1 MNSPP
6 PGAQTIRLAPGSG
19 YMDAAASAAYTALA
33 RGGSAAH
40 AALAGLA
47 AASGGLSLDLSGGLL
62 IVPSRNA
69 GPALRAALGR
79 AAQAHGV
86 AAFLPPRIETLESWL
101 ERAPLAT
108 PVESRAAR
116 SAGLYRLLKAR
127 GWYGGDPPWE
137 TVHALLALVD
147 ELSLHLS
154 GAGAQDEP
162 RLRRAIE
169 AHYRA
174 GAARIA
180 GEEAQ
185 LVLEVWRAFAK
196 PQAGAALDPGLAWR
210 LRQQAWLKAIADGAP
225 GAPRAVVW
233 LSADIDPVLP
243 RPQQAFAE
251 ALGAQVPLTLI
262 APAALPPLLAAA
274 WSPQGAAL
282 GARAQALPD
291 DAYASLQLTV
301 HAAHSLEQEADLAA
315 RQVLQWLRQGKRR
328 IAILAFDRL
337 TARRM
342 RALLERRA
350 VLPADE
356 SGWKLSTTS
365 AATCAMRWVELA
377 TGGALQ
383 RDVLD
388 WLKSPHVFHTIALDE
403 REAAVARLEAAIR
416 THNVLAGLPAMRK
429 ALRLR
434 LRGVEEIEEAPAR
447 DLADDLLERME
458 QAARPWTRRTATLA
472 EWCDLLGATLN
483 ELDAAAALAADAA
496 GKAVLDLLATLG
508 AALEAHD
515 APRYT
520 VGEWRAWLA
529 AEMEAATFRDAAIDS
544 PIVLTTLQAA
554 LLRDFE
560 AVLLVGADAA
570 HLPGEAAEGP
580 LLTPSL
586 RAELGLGTREQA
598 ATELRDQLALLLAQT
613 PVAAATWRASERG
626 DPNPLAPLLGRIDA
640 LYRAAGR
647 ASLIVE
653 TPPPMDGVTGPVPVA
668 PAPAAPQLLP
678 ARVSVSAYGSLIV
691 CPYQF
696 FARHLLKLNE
706 QDQVREEFEKRDY
719 GEWVH
724 RLLHRFHEAFPRIT
738 GVARARLVGTLHALA
753 EEEFAAALEFNYL
766 SLGWKLRWADMVES
780 YLDWQLEREA
790 DGWQWQAGEL
800 RGATEVGGVV
810 LNGRLDRIDRAPD
823 ESFEV
828 LDYKTQSVSALR
840 AKVKD
845 AGEDVQLAVYSMLQ
859 AEHGETGASFVSLD
873 GDAVATVPAN
883 PNHLPEDEWQR
894 VTQLFDSLRN
904 GAGMPANGIASAC
917 KYCEMRG
924 LCRRDV
930 WADTPDAEGEA

>member
-1 MNSPP
+1 
-6 PGAQTIRLAPGSG
+6 LAA
-19 YMDAAASAAYTALA
+19 DAAY
-33 RGGSAAH
+33 
-40 AALAGLA
+40 AALADALA
-47 AASGGLSLDLSGGLL
+47 GDGPALDLSAGLL
-62 IVPSRNA
+62 IAPSRNA
-69 GPALRAALGR
+69 GPALRAALAR
-79 AAQAHGV
+79 AAQRRGV

-101 ERAPLAT
+101 ERAPLAS

-154 GAGAQDEP
+154 GAGAEGEP
-162 RLRRAIE
+162 RLHRAIE

-196 PQAGAALDPGLAWR
+196 PQAGTALDPGLAWR
-210 LRQQAWLKAIADGAP
+210 LRQQAWLKAIAAGVP

-233 LSADIDPVLP
+233 LSPAIEPVLP
-243 RPQQAFAE
+243 APQRAFAE
-251 ALGAQVPLTLI
+251 ALARQVPLTLV
-262 APAALPPLLAAA
+262 APEGLQPLFAAA
-274 WSPQGAAL
+274 WSSQNGAL
-282 GARAQALPD
+282 TARAQALAPQ
-291 DAYASLQLTV
+291 AYADLHLTI
-301 HAAHSLEQEADLAA
+301 HAAHSLEQEAEVAA
-315 RQVLQWLRQGKRR
+315 RQVLRWLAAGKRR
-328 IAILAFDRL
+328 IAIIAFDRL

-350 VLPADE
+350 VLLADE

-388 WLKSPHVFHTIALDE
+388 WLKSPHVFHSIAPEE

-416 THNVLAGLPAMRK
+416 EHNVLAGLPAMRK
-429 ALRLR
+429 ALQLR
-434 LRGVEEIEEAPAR
+434 LRGVDPAADAPAR
-447 DLADDLLERME
+447 ERAGELLNRME
-458 QAARPWTRRTATLA
+458 QATRPWSRRTATLA
-472 EWCDLLGATLN
+472 EWCALLGETFV
-483 ELDAAAALAADAA
+483 ELDTATALANDAA
-496 GKAVLDLLATLG
+496 GKAVLDLLVSLG
-508 AALEAHD
+508 AALDAHD

-544 PIVLTTLQAA
+544 PVVLTTLQAA

-580 LLTPSL
+580 LLTPRL
-586 RAELGLGTREQA
+586 RAELGLGTREQDA
-598 ATELRDQLALLLAQT
+598 VDLRDQLALLLAQT
-613 PVAAATWRASERG
+613 PLAGATWCASERD
-626 DPNPLAPLLGRIDA
+626 DPNPLAPLLRRIDA
-640 LYRAAGR
+640 LYRATWR
-647 ASLIVE
+647 PTLIVE
-653 TPPPMDGVTGPVPVA
+653 APRPADLVPAAVPPA

-696 FARHLLKLNE
+696 FARHLLGLNE

-724 RLLHRFHEAFPRIT
+724 RLLHRFHLAFPRIT
-738 GVARARLVGTLHALA
+738 GVAHERLVGTLNALA

-766 SLGWKLRWADMVES
+766 SLGWKLRWADMVEG
-780 YLDWQLEREA
+780 YLQWQLEREA
-790 DGWQWQAGEL
+790 NGWQWQAGEL
-800 RGATEVGGVV
+800 RGEVQVGQVR
-810 LNGRLDRIDRAPD
+810 LIGRLDRVDRAQD
-823 ESFEV
+823 ESLEV
-828 LDYKTQSVSALR
+828 LDYKTQSVSALK
-840 AKVKD
+840 AKVRD

-859 AEHGETGASFVSLD
+859 AEHGECAASFVSLE
-873 GDAVATVPAN
+873 GDAVNTVAAN
-883 PNHLPEDEWQR
+883 QHHLPEDEWQR
-894 VTQLFDSLRN
+894 VTTLFGALQG
-904 GAGMPANGIASAC
+904 GAGMPANGIATAC
-917 KYCEMRG
+917 SYCEMRG

-930 WADTPDAEGEA
+930 WAGAPDAEDEA

>member
-1 MNSPP
+1 MNSSP
-6 PGAQTIRLAPGSG
+6 PGVQLLRIAPGSG
-19 YMDAAASAAYTALA
+19 YLDAVADAAY
-33 RGGSAAH
+33 
-40 AALAGLA
+40 AALADALTGA
-47 AASGGLSLDLSGGLL
+47 APAPDLSAGLL

-69 GPALRAALGR
+69 GPALRAALAR
-79 AAQAHGV
+79 AAQRRGV
-86 AAFLPPRIETLESWL
+86 AAFLPPRIDTLESWL

-154 GAGAQDEP
+154 GAGAEGEP
-162 RLRRAIE
+162 RLHRAIE

-196 PQAGAALDPGLAWR
+196 PQAGAALDPGMAWR
-210 LRQQAWLKAIADGAP
+210 LRQQASLQAIAAGAP
-225 GAPRAVVW
+225 GVPRAIVW
-233 LSADIDPVLP
+233 LGAAIEPALP
-243 RPQQAFAE
+243 APQRAFAA
-251 ALGAQVPLTLI
+251 ALGRQLPLTLI
-262 APAALPPLLAAA
+262 APDALPPLLAAA
-274 WSPQGAAL
+274 WAGQGAAL
-282 GARAQALPD
+282 TARAQALPQE
-291 DAYASLQLTV
+291 AYAGLHLTV
-301 HAAHSLEQEADLAA
+301 HAADSLEQEADVAA
-315 RQVLQWLRQGKRR
+315 RQVLRWLGAGKRR

-350 VLPADE
+350 VLLADE

-388 WLKSPHVFHTIALDE
+388 WLKSPHVFHPIALEE

-416 THNVLAGLPAMRK
+416 AHNVLAGLPAMRK

-434 LRGVEEIEEAPAR
+434 LRGVDEAAGAPAR
-447 DLADDLLERME
+447 ELADTLLERME
-458 QAARPWTRRTATLA
+458 QAARPWARRSATLA
-472 EWCDLLGATLN
+472 EWCALLAGTLA

-496 GKAVLDLLATLG
+496 GKAVLDLLASLG
-508 AALEAHD
+508 AALDAHD

-544 PIVLTTLQAA
+544 PVVLTTLQAA

-570 HLPGEAAEGP
+570 HLPGESAEGP
-580 LLTPSL
+580 LLTPRL
-586 RAELGLGTREQA
+586 RTELGLGTREQA

-647 ASLIVE
+647 PALIVAA
-653 TPPPMDGVTGPVPVA
+653 PPLADSAPAPMPAA

-696 FARHLLKLNE
+696 FARHLLGLNE

-724 RLLHRFHEAFPRIT
+724 RLLHRFHQAFPRIT
-738 GVARARLVGTLHALA
+738 GVARERLAGTLQALA

-766 SLGWKLRWADMVES
+766 SLGWKLRWADMVGG

-800 RGATEVGGVV
+800 RGEVEVGGVV

-823 ESFEV
+823 QSFEV
-828 LDYKTQSVSALR
+828 LDYKTQSVAALK

-859 AEHGETGASFVSLD
+859 AEHGECSARFVSLD
-873 GDAVATVPAN
+873 GDAVDSVPAN
-883 PNHLPEDEWQR
+883 PQHLPEDEWQR
-894 VTQLFDSLRN
+894 VTTLFHALRD
-904 GAGMPANGIASAC
+904 GAGMPANGIAAAC
-917 KYCEMRG
+917 NYCEMRG

-930 WADTPDAEGEA
+930 WAEAAHAADAEGGA